1 MKHRK
6 IAVAAL
12 LCAAL
17 VCGLLLTACTGSVTE
32 VKDLDAALEKAVRDY
47 LSDYVKNNLSDYD
60 YDEAAT
66 SIDAPTNEDIM
77 YTVKGVL
84 GLTRKDTGT
93 AATADFDLSVEFIN
107 FVGQTTAT
115 FRMLEA
121 KVADP
126 R

>member
-6 IAVAAL
+6 IAIAVL

-17 VCGLLLTACTGSVTE
+17 VCGLFLTACTGSVTE
-32 VKDLDAALEKAVRDY
+32 VKDLNSSLEKAVKDY
-47 LSDYVKNNLSDYD
+47 LSDYVKTNLPGYE
-60 YDEAAT
+60 YDEAT
-66 SIDAPTNEDIM
+66 TRIDAPTNEDIM
-77 YTVKGVL
+77 YSVKGVL
-84 GLTRKDTGT
+84 GLTDKATGA
-93 AATADFDLSVEFIN
+93 AATADFDLMVEFIN

-121 KVADP
+121 NVADP